1 MGLRLFYRN
10 NYGGCICKFQPKFQ
24 TSPSENLTGPST
36 RSNQYLKPIKA
47 AGLAG
52 FETYR
57 SFKRQHFSNFQVM
70 AFHMVTLYVNLV
82 FAYFYNLFRFFVEF
96 NLLNITLF
104 LYKYIWI
111 N

>member
-1 MGLRLFYRN
+1 MGLWLFYRN
-10 NYGGCICKFQPKFQ
+10 NYGGYICKFQPEFQ
-24 TSPSENLTGPST
+24 ISPSEILTGPST

-96 NLLNITLF
+96 NLLNITIF